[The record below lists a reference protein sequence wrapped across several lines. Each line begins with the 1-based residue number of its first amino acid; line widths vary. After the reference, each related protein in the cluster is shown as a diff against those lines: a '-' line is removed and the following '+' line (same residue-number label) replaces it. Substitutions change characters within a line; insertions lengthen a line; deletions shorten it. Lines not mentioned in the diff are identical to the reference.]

1 MIEILAPAGSP
12 EGVTAAVQNGADA
25 VYMGFAAFN
34 ARRGAKNFT
43 ADDFARAAEYCRVR
57 GVKTYLTLNTLV
69 TDRELSPAL
78 DTAITAAK
86 AGADAIIIADLGL
99 MRAVH
104 AALPDMPLHC
114 STQMGLHNSD
124 GVRLAAAMGA
134 TRAVLARELPREDI
148 ESIARSSPLELEV
161 FVHGA
166 YCVSH
171 SGQCYFSSV
180 IGRRSG
186 NRGACAQPCRLPY
199 SGSSRKTDYPLSL
212 KDNCLVSHLEELE
225 KMGVKSL
232 KIEGRMKR
240 PEYAAIVTGVY
251 AKAAHEHRDPTAEEL
266 FALESAFS
274 RQGFTDG
281 YYTKSLGESML
292 GVRGETAAE
301 SELFRSARRN
311 YMNGEFQRVP
321 VKFVAE
327 LKTGVPARL
336 VAFDDRGNR
345 AAAQGA
351 VPEPAFHRETNTAQ
365 LSTQL
370 HKTGGTPLF
379 CEAVKCRVDPGLA
392 LPVAAIN
399 EMRREVLAT
408 LFEQRRAL
416 AQPKIVDID
425 APDAAPSDDASAPR
439 TDDVIVIPPPPEPPV
454 FTVSITK
461 SEQLSGELLA
471 LAPRLLYVPLA
482 ELRHTAKLKPFLAS
496 PDIMVAAVMPRVV
509 FDSEWPRIYEILEAA
524 RKIGIT
530 DVLCGNLGQILPL
543 REMGFTVRGDFG
555 LNLFSSRSLAAA
567 RDLGLASATLS
578 FEMSIPQIKDAAK
591 PLETELLAYGRLPL
605 MLTETCVIKASS
617 GGCTCGSLSG
627 LSDRTGA
634 SFPVIRESAD
644 ACRNVVLNSKKLF
657 LADRLP
663 DFLNLGVWGLRLAF
677 TTENAA
683 ECVSVMRRYK
693 GDGAYEP
700 GGFTRG
706 LYYKG
711 VE

>member
-1 MIEILAPAGSP
+1 MIEILSPAGSP

-25 VYMGFAAFN
+25 VYMGFSAFN

-69 TDRELSPAL
+69 TDRELPAAL
-78 DTAITAAK
+78 DTAVTAAK

-104 AALPDMPLHC
+104 SALPDMPLHC
-114 STQMGLHNSD
+114 STQMGIHNSE
-124 GVRLAAAMGA
+124 GARIVAAMGA
-134 TRAVLARELPREDI
+134 SRVVLARELPREDI
-148 ESIARSSPLELEV
+148 ESIARSSPVELEV

-199 SGSSRKTDYPLSL
+199 SGNSRKSEYPLSL

-225 KMGVKSL
+225 KAGVKSL

-266 FALESAFS
+266 NALESAFS

-281 YYTKSLGESML
+281 YYTKNLGESML
-292 GVRGETAAE
+292 GVREETTGDAE
-301 SELFRSARRN
+301 IFRSARRN
-311 YMNGEFQRVP
+311 YLHGEFQRVP

-370 HKTGGTPLF
+370 HKTGGTPFF

-399 EMRREVLAT
+399 EMRREVLAA
-408 LFEQRRAL
+408 LFEQRRASK
-416 AQPKIVDID
+416 QPKIID
-425 APDAAPSDDASAPR
+425 FDATAAITPAPTPDTA
-439 TDDVIVIPPPPEPPV
+439 VIVIPPSPEPPV

-461 SEQLSGELLA
+461 SEQLSNELLV
-471 LAPRLLYVPLA
+471 LAPRLLYIPLA

-496 PDIMVAAVMPRVV
+496 PDIMVAAIMPRVV
-509 FDSEWPRIYEILEAA
+509 FDSEWQRTYKILEAA

-530 DVLCGNLGQILPL
+530 DILCGNLGQVLPL

-555 LNLFSSRSLAAA
+555 LNIFSSHALLAA

-578 FEMSIPQIKDAAK
+578 FEMSLPQINDAVK
-591 PLETELLAYGRLPL
+591 PLDTELLAYGRLPL
-605 MLTETCVIKASS
+605 MLTENCVIKSSS
-617 GGCTCGSLSG
+617 GSCTCGSFSG

-634 SFPVIRESAD
+634 NFPVIRENAD
-644 ACRNVVLNSKKLF
+644 SCRNVVLNSKKLF

-683 ECVSVMRRYK
+683 ECVSVMRRYA